1 MSKNINRI
9 QKIIILFLVLMQ
21 TIPMSGITQN
31 IAKPASVVKIKVYYF
46 HTEER
51 CPIDQSVE
59 LNTTAVMQGN
69 FREKIKDGTIDFRI
83 INTDDKTNA
92 KLVSQFDINAQ
103 ALYIVKVEKG
113 KVIKTDLTKF
123 AFDYGLSNPL
133 KFKKGLKDE
142 IDKNLGKY

>member
-1 MSKNINRI
+1 MKRKLIFLALFQISMILVIAQNSSKPSSYH
-9 QKIIILFLVLMQ
+9 KL
-21 TIPMSGITQN
+21 
-31 IAKPASVVKIKVYYF
+31 KVYYF

-59 LNTTAVMQGN
+59 DNTTKVMQSN

-83 INTDDKTNA
+83 INTDDKANA
-92 KLVSQFDINAQ
+92 KLLTGFEINAQ
-103 ALYIVKVEKG
+103 ALFIVKFEKG
-113 KVIKTDLTKF
+113 KEVKTDFTRF

-142 IDKNLGKY
+142 IEKNLK